1 MNDTDSKFSV
11 VVGIDGSDTAIE
23 AALWAI
29 DEAVSRSVP
38 LRLVCVTK
46 AKHPSAE
53 DYYADI
59 HHAED
64 SLRAAQA
71 AVDATGKSVKVE
83 TAVLTGLPGVS
94 LVEESYD
101 AALVCIGSVGIGR
114 YARSILGSTAT
125 EVAEKAHCPVAII
138 RPSDTGADHSVNWIA
153 VADTGS
159 RDTGAVLEAAMDE
172 GALRQAPVLVV
183 GKHGSVERDVEALRS
198 VIRGFASIRSGTAP
212 ISRGSSRTMTSA
224 CNSPSSAAPKP
235 TRWPISSAPTDTTG
249 SPIPGRRCWWSEAEA
264 SPGRRWF
271 DDRGVAGH
279 AGRCARL
286 PGFRPVEW

>member
-1 MNDTDSKFSV
+1 MNDTDSKSSV
-11 VVGIDGSDTAIE
+11 IVGIDGSDTAIE

-46 AKHPSAE
+46 AEHPSAE

-83 TAVLTGLPGVS
+83 TGILTGLPGVS

-101 AALVCIGSVGIGR
+101 ATLVCIGSVGIGR
-114 YARSILGSTAT
+114 YARSILGSTAI

-138 RPSDTGADHSVNWIA
+138 RPFDTEADHSVNWIT
-153 VADTGS
+153 VADKRS
-159 RDTGAVLEAAMDE
+159 RDTDALLEAAMDE
-172 GALRQAPVLVV
+172 AALRQAPVLVV
-183 GKHGSVERDVEALRS
+183 GKNGSVERDVEALRKRHPGLRIYPIGDS
-198 VIRGFASIRSGTAP
+198 ADIARFLKNSDERVQLAVISGAEAHQVADILGP
-212 ISRGSSRTMTSA
+212 YGHHRFSHAGSSVLVVR
-224 CNSPSSAAPKP
+224 
-235 TRWPISSAPTDTTG
+235 
-249 SPIPGRRCWWSEAEA
+249 GRL
-264 SPGRRWF
+264 
-271 DDRGVAGH
+271 VA
-279 AGRCARL
+279 REEIVR
-286 PGFRPVEW
+286 